1 MIYAFIVNTK
11 EGVGISDALRENPSG
26 VNIGTLVA
34 FKDSEAYQCARD
46 HIESSNGI
54 AVTAGAIEDTDG
66 GFWLAIP
73 SEHHDRVSKMW
84 KKQEYRNLM
93 EFINNKDWTNVD
105 WCCLR
110 LRNLLDHLLKK
121 HEGIRKAVEI

>member
-1 MIYAFIVNTK
+1 MIYAFIVNTNK
-11 EGVGISDALRENPSG
+11 GVGISDPMNKKPLG
-26 VNIGTLVA
+26 VNMGTLVG
-34 FKDSEAYQCARD
+34 FKDSESYQCARD

-54 AVTAGAIEDTDG
+54 AVTAGAIEDKDG

-73 SEHHDRVSKMW
+73 EEHHEHVSKMW
-84 KKQEYRNLM
+84 RKQEYRNLM
-93 EFINNKDWTNVD
+93 EFINNKNWTNVD

-121 HEGIRKAVEI
+121 HEGIRKGVEV